1 MDSVFS
7 AWVRALASA
16 TLSHCIDSEGVE
28 FLHVFESA
36 KMRNKEQ
43 DIEWKSSS
51 ETRTSCLTTMEIPI
65 QVAVRIFPHR
75 ELKDLLRSFGP
86 TEPKKD
92 AQAVDEGADSKD
104 SEAQVPAA
112 EKDNPSIS
120 ETDPNGNA
128 EQDSAADSKTIP
140 DANGNDSGQK
150 DYPDSAYCVQAIP
163 ISASA
168 LGLPSALPG
177 GDPMDSIAA
186 GLIQVGPH
194 TVPVTHALPSSSS
207 QEQVYHQTVFP
218 LITLFLEG
226 FDASVVTY
234 GQRGQGKSYTLYGNV
249 QDPTLTDSTEG
260 VVQLCV
266 RDIFSHISLHPGEF
280 TKRIL

>member
-1 MDSVFS
+1 
-7 AWVRALASA
+7 
-16 TLSHCIDSEGVE
+16 
-28 FLHVFESA
+28 
-36 KMRNKEQ
+36 
-43 DIEWKSSS
+43 
-51 ETRTSCLTTMEIPI
+51 MEIPI

-234 GQRGQGKSYTLYGNV
+234 GGGNSTWLCAGDSLAPLGYCEVHAPLRDLGRLAGACLAHQHNTLVQAEQPHKVRLVLEHGQRNALLV
-249 QDPTLTDSTEG
+249 E
-260 VVQLCV
+260 
-266 RDIFSHISLHPGEF
+266 
-280 TKRIL
+280 ILVPL